1 MSDLNKLNIR
11 FEIHNMG
18 LSFFIPIFTTL
29 ITSIYVGTTIYEE
42 GWEYN
47 AALAF
52 EYLVCPFA
60 AWWVSYLYYDTFEDN
75 NEELLIS
82 LPISTKY
89 FGIFRSAVF
98 FLFFLLLL
106 AIQLY
111 VLNIISEI
119 PLNIPFLLF
128 RFASQGFVYAGLAF
142 VLMMLFK
149 NIMVPIL
156 AIVVFLSISFF
167 SGGRPFVLTFSPLT
181 QIDGEVFAIL
191 WSNIIIGFLFFVLGH
206 LLLKFRMRNIN
217 S

>member
-1 MSDLNKLNIR
+1 MRDLNKLNIR

-18 LSFFIPIFTTL
+18 LSFFIPIFVTL
-29 ITSIYVGTTIYEE
+29 ITSIYVCTTIHDE

-47 AALAF
+47 AALALEF
-52 EYLVCPFA
+52 LVCPFA

-106 AIQLY
+106 AVQLF
-111 VLNIISEI
+111 VLDIISEI
-119 PLNIPFLLF
+119 PLNILFLLF

-156 AIVVFLSISFF
+156 TIVVFLSLTFF
-167 SGGRPFVLTFSPLT
+167 TGGMPFVLTFSPLT
-181 QIDGEVFAIL
+181 QINEEVFTIL
-191 WSNIIIGFLFFVLGH
+191 CTNLIVGFIFFVLGH
-206 LLLKFRMRNIN
+206 VLLKYRMRNIN